1 MNEEKIVFYM
11 DSRGKS
17 PVFEYLLKLGKKR
30 DKNSRITYNNINEY
44 ILVLCEVGFSA
55 GEPYIK
61 HIEGD
66 IWELRPL
73 SERVFFAG
81 WEGGRYILLHHILKK
96 TQATPRR
103 DIDTAKRRLTE
114 ARKEPE
120 IYG

>member
-103 DIDTAKRRLTE
+103 DIDTAKQRLTE